1 MQIKQ
6 FEYTKA
12 NGDISSRKVI
22 VLQPAKDYDHTI
34 DISDVELPMA
44 EEILGAELSR
54 LHSEYMNNLKQLL
67 SEFGLENNIRNF
79 KTNRMSNITEGN
91 L

>member
-79 KTNRMSNITEGN
+79 KTNRMSNITEDN

>member
-1 MQIKQ
+1 MEFKH
-6 FEYTKA
+6 FDYTKT
-12 NGDISSRKVI
+12 NGDISNRRVI

-44 EEILGAELSR
+44 EEILAAELNR
-54 LHSEYMNNLKQLL
+54 LHTEYMNGLKQLL

-79 KTNRMSNITEGN
+79 KISRMSNITKGN
-91 L
+91 S